1 MCWRTL
7 LSSTSTVLEQLR
19 SALDIVYPLSCG
31 GCGSTGSILCK
42 KCKDSFR
49 TVEEASS
56 CPFCGTWLSVE
67 SVCGECTRN
76 RPPFARG
83 HFGFYFEGP
92 LREAIHSFK
101 FKARKDV
108 GRALVRLLRPKL
120 LLIQEAFDAI
130 VPLPV
135 TAKRLKERGFNQTFI
150 IAEEISS
157 ITGKELVYRVLYK
170 NKETKDQY
178 TLSRLERKKNV
189 RGVFALRDGKA
200 LKGKRVLLVD
210 DLFTTGATAKEA
222 TKVLKAA
229 GARSVVLFALART
242 P

>member
-1 MCWRTL
+1 
-7 LSSTSTVLEQLR
+7 VLEQLR
-19 SALDIVYPLSCG
+19 SALEIVYPLSCG
-31 GCGSTGSILCK
+31 GCGSAGSILCK
-42 KCKDSFR
+42 KCKDFFR
-49 TVEEASS
+49 AVEEASS
-56 CPFCGTWLSVE
+56 CSFCGTWLSVE

-76 RPPFARG
+76 RPPFERG
-83 HFGFYFEGP
+83 HYGFYFEGP

-108 GRALVRLLRPKL
+108 GQALVRLLQPKL
-120 LLIQEAFDAI
+120 LAMRETFDVI

-135 TAKRLKERGFNQTFI
+135 TEKRLKERGFNQTFI

-157 ITGKELVYRVLYK
+157 ITGKDLAYRVLNK
-170 NKETKDQY
+170 TKETKDQY
-178 TLSRLERKKNV
+178 TLSKVERRKNI
-189 RGVFALRDGKA
+189 RGVFALRDRKA

-222 TKVLKAA
+222 TKVLKSA
-229 GARSVVLFALART
+229 GTRSVVLFALART